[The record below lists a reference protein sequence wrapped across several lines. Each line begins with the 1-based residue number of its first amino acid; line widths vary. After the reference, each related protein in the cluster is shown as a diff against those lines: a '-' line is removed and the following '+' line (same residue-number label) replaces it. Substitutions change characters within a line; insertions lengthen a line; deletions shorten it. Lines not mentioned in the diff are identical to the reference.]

1 MLMTLTPVVKLL
13 LVLVKVITKGLM
25 EYVQGNLLVLRIQL
39 RGRPRELV
47 AGLIYVGIVRIILDP
62 LMTVE
67 LSTGSK
73 EMRSGPKYPAVS
85 DLSEVVNSG
94 RLKSLRTTK
103 FSLERGVVANAT
115 STA

>member
-13 LVLVKVITKGLM
+13 LVFVKVMTKGLM
-25 EYVQGNLLVLRIQL
+25 EYVQGNLLLLRMQL

-47 AGLIYVGIVRIILDP
+47 AGLNYVGIVRIILDP

-73 EMRSGPKYPAVS
+73 EMRSGPK
-85 DLSEVVNSG
+85 
-94 RLKSLRTTK
+94 
-103 FSLERGVVANAT
+103 
-115 STA
+115 